1 MNTIQS
7 TLYGAKV
14 LVHLLLGHTPVIPSR
29 TTFNERLGIQDAAV
43 PQNGEKVYLGVLTVG
58 NKGHRYVA
66 GDGGIAL
73 TSVIDHL
80 ANHASTY
87 NPIPFALRRVDD
99 DLNENERGK
108 LCLRKE
114 MTVSGVA
121 CYGYYGYRMDIDP
134 ADVTVVMKKIT
145 VEDGV
150 VTEEVYIPSTADLY
164 PPEVELPVKGAV
176 TTTDV
181 SLSVSCVIRVRL
193 DEKDIAEFI
202 NAAKMMHNGDE
213 RYAIMSEFALC
224 TSADRVISVPS
235 TSGQV
240 NFKEAIGT
248 TAYSFSM
255 DHKAL
260 YYNSQELT
268 LDFDL
273 GNQLPLLGTESIP
286 TLETIPTTGQ

>member
-1 MNTIQS
+1 VNTIQA
-7 TLYGAKV
+7 TLYGAKT
-14 LVHLLLGHTPVIPSR
+14 LVHMLLGHTPIIPSR
-29 TTFNERLGIQDAAV
+29 TTFNERLGIMDAAA
-43 PQNGEKVYLGVLTVG
+43 PQANEKVYLGVMTVG
-58 NKGHRYVA
+58 NKGHRAAV

-87 NPIPFALRRVDD
+87 NPVPFALRRVDD
-99 DLNENERGK
+99 DLPKALRDK

-114 MTVSGVA
+114 MQVSGVNYYA
-121 CYGYYGYRMDIDP
+121 YYGLRMDIDP

-145 VEDGV
+145 VENGQT
-150 VTEEVYIPSTADLY
+150 TEEVYIPSTADLY
-164 PPEVELPVKGAV
+164 PEPVELPVKGAV
-176 TTTDV
+176 STTDV
-181 SLSVSCVIRVRL
+181 SFVVSCVIRVRL
-193 DEKDIAEFI
+193 DAVLIEEFI
-202 NAAKMMHNGDE
+202 NSAKIMHNGDE

-224 TSADRVISVPS
+224 TAADRTISVPS
-235 TSGQV
+235 TSGQI
-240 NFKEAIGT
+240 NFLEAIGV

-273 GNQLPLLGTESIP
+273 GNQLPMLGTASIP
-286 TLETIPTTGQ
+286 TLEVIP

>member
-1 MNTIQS
+1 VNTIQS
-7 TLYGAKV
+7 TLYGAKT

-29 TTFNERLGIQDAAV
+29 TTFNERLGIQDAAK
-43 PQNGEKVYLGVLTVG
+43 PTNGEKVYLGIMTVG
-58 NKGHRYVA
+58 NKGHRAVA

-87 NPIPFALRRVDD
+87 NPVPFALRRIDD
-99 DLNENERGK
+99 DLPQVLRAK
-108 LCLRKE
+108 YALRKE
-114 MTVSGVA
+114 MMVSGVN
-121 CYGYYGYRMDIDP
+121 YYAYFGMRMDIDP

-145 VEDGV
+145 VENGQT
-150 VTEEVYIPSTADLY
+150 TEAVFIPSTADLY
-164 PPEVELPVKGAV
+164 PEPVELPVKGAV
-176 TTTDV
+176 STTDV

-193 DEKDIAEFI
+193 DEVAIEEFI
-202 NAAKMMHNGDE
+202 NAAKIMHNGDE

-224 TSADRVISVPS
+224 TGADRTVSVPS
-235 TSGQV
+235 TSGSV
-240 NFKEAIGT
+240 NFLETIGCQ
-248 TAYSFSM
+248 AYSFSM

-273 GNQLPLLGTESIP
+273 GNQLPLLGTASIP
-286 TLETIPTTGQ
+286 TLNVIP